1 MQTGLCVKG
10 GFWRTIAHLK
20 VCRLQSKVRFVQVGR
35 QSPVILYKVER
46 LELIHHLISSV
57 MLLFGLRPTSLLLRL
72 A

>member
-1 MQTGLCVKG
+1 
-10 GFWRTIAHLK
+10 
-20 VCRLQSKVRFVQVGR
+20 LQSKVRFVQVGR